1 MVYIIWRLEN
11 SYSELIS
18 SSSTDAQIVELTKE
32 QKLMMEMSEKV
43 IKNGNLLAQKAMDK
57 RNLEWLNA
65 M

>member
-18 SSSTDAQIVELTKE
+18 SSSSDAQVVELTKE